1 MEPEFFEVGVL
12 RFRKDQ
18 EKTIVY
24 PSRSLLSYCQS
35 IFQSSG
41 PDFAPQQVF
50 IAIKK
55 SVVNG
60 LKDETQFLLRV
71 MQQRLCNSGV
81 YGSDE
86 GCHIRLAI
94 AFVRKCQVT
103 FPEADV
109 LNKEG
114 KLIDLYLMDSG
125 NWGVQIKL
133 DSGEIVGIQGSLAE
147 LAKDIRYKLE

>member
-1 MEPEFFEVGVL
+1 MEPKFSEGN
-12 RFRKDQ
+12 
-18 EKTIVY
+18 
-24 PSRSLLSYCQS
+24 LLSYCQS

-41 PDFAPQQVF
+41 PDFAPQQAF

-71 MQQRLCNSGV
+71 MQQSLCSSG
-81 YGSDE
+81 YYDSDE

-94 AFVRKCQVT
+94 AFVRRCRFTV
-103 FPEADV
+103 PEADV
-109 LNKEG
+109 LNEGG
-114 KLIDLYLMDSG
+114 KLIDLYLMDAG

-133 DSGEIVGIQGSLAE
+133 DSGEIIGIQGSLAE
-147 LAKDIRYKLE
+147 LAEDIRYKV